1 VRYMMIYFGCS
12 VTLAYFLSINIPK
25 VKMTD
30 SVSDWPGYMLI
41 SQCLSD
47 YQSGST
53 TSLLINF
60 SKSTNGFLVN

>member
-41 SQCLSD
+41 SQCFSND
-47 YQSGST
+47 QSWVLAQKWECLG
-53 TSLLINF
+53 
-60 SKSTNGFLVN
+60 